1 MCDMFVKRHVY
12 GTLCMCLTQVTALDD
27 GGGRDKNKNPGI
39 LAEPQLRCTCRKAA
53 YLSDGI
59 VKSGIVNNSGLG
71 DGRLRPCAV

>member
-1 MCDMFVKRHVY
+1 M
-12 GTLCMCLTQVTALDD
+12 
-27 GGGRDKNKNPGI
+27 GGKGDTHKNTGI
-39 LAEPQLRCTCRKAA
+39 LAEPQLRCTHRKAA